1 MILLIEW
8 IFEVLIKKKKSFLK
22 FFISLLLS
30 ISWTESKLPR
40 KGEKIIAAKKVTPLP
55 AQASLKTT
63 SWPRFLLSVYWTGNA
78 LASCFLNPIF
88 LLPWFSS
95 RKWSRNLQVN
105 HCLGV
110 TQGPSQGCWGV
121 SSGFDGIVLSKQTGL
136 IFRSLHVAV
145 KHVFSVLSPFPCRAT
160 AAACPWDP
168 FPWKH
173 VILYWSIFSLGQ
185 QKRGQNSGLTHSFVQ
200 DPLSEALSDPPL
212 DVYKQHNL

>member
-1 MILLIEW
+1 M
-8 IFEVLIKKKKSFLK
+8 
-22 FFISLLLS
+22 SL
-30 ISWTESKLPR
+30 
-40 KGEKIIAAKKVTPLP
+40 AAKRWLILTYCTVLKEEIENQRKSRAVRHLGLEDLVLRLQRPSLCSPDPAWPLALP
-55 AQASLKTT
+55 PLASASPLRW
-63 SWPRFLLSVYWTGNA
+63 SSDGSLWPRGGWVSLG
-78 LASCFLNPIF
+78 
-88 LLPWFSS
+88 
-95 RKWSRNLQVN
+95 RWSRNLQVN

-136 IFRSLHVAV
+136 IFRSLRVAV

-185 QKRGQNSGLTHSFVQ
+185 QNRGQNSGLTHSFVQ